1 MDPLRKRAR
10 ALRNDMTDAE
20 RTLCK
25 VLRGRQLQGFRFRR
39 QVPIA
44 GSIADFLC
52 PQARLI
58 VEVDGGQHQAQEA
71 YDAERTA
78 VLVGLGYRVLRYWN
92 DDVLLRTESVIDDI
106 FRVLTKGFTPPQPVR
121 PAGIAVGRSSAHEP
135 VARKRASSPPSLCE
149 REGAEAT
156 AEATA
161 EAEEEIA
168 GVDSVA
174 GRQSPEASGSSPSL
188 SPKAKG
194 RAGEGCS

>member
-1 MDPLRKRAR
+1 MDRLRKRAR
-10 ALRNDMTDAE
+10 ALRNDTTDAE
-20 RTLCK
+20 RALWQ

-39 QVPIA
+39 QVPVA
-44 GSIADFLC
+44 GFVADFLC

-71 YDAERTA
+71 HDAARTA

-92 DDVLLRTESVIDDI
+92 DDVLLRTESVLDDI
-106 FRVLTKGFTPPQPVR
+106 YRELTKGFTPPQP
-121 PAGIAVGRSSAHEP
+121 
-135 VARKRASSPPSLCE
+135 SPSRCE

-156 AEATA
+156 ATVTTAIEEEATA
-161 EAEEEIA
+161 
-168 GVDSVA
+168 GVNSM
-174 GRQSPEASGSSPSL
+174 GSPQTIEASGLSPSL